1 MTQPPSSPRPASS
14 PPPIAAG
21 GDADAR
27 ELADFLADQHPLDV
41 EAANWQVRQQ
51 DGLSADEAAE
61 LQRWLDEDP
70 SNRHAFDRFDG
81 VWDRLDALPPDDV
94 ARLKTALPAPTAT
107 AQAGFAQDP
116 APRDVP
122 GATPD
127 FSRRPS
133 HAASPPPRVAAPS
146 RRGWRAGLA
155 GLMPNLLATGAAAA
169 IACTAWIGWSYWQQ
183 QPVFTQ
189 SYATARGQQ
198 LDVPLPDGSTLKL
211 DTATRAE
218 VTLYR
223 QRREVRLPEGQA
235 MFTVKAD
242 ASQPFDV
249 LAGPLRITVVGTR
262 FSVRNTPTG
271 MGADGVSVVVEE
283 GRVRVARVD
292 ATAGASDVQASAP
305 ANVAEL
311 TAGQSID
318 ANAQGQ
324 WDQVKAQS
332 TGGALLWREGRVN
345 FDRTPLAQALAEF
358 ERYGATN
365 VVIRDPKVAAL
376 RINGSFDL
384 RQVRTF
390 ATALPQVL
398 PVRLR
403 EQGGVTEV
411 VSTR

>member
-1 MTQPPSSPRPASS
+1 MTQSTSSPRSASNT
-14 PPPIAAG
+14 PPIAAG
-21 GDADAR
+21 VAADAC
-27 ELADFLADQHPLDV
+27 ELAGFLADQHPLDV
-41 EAANWQVRQQ
+41 EAASWQVRQQ

-61 LQRWLDEDP
+61 LQQWLKADRSHRD
-70 SNRHAFDRFDG
+70 AFVRFDG
-81 VWDRLDALPPDDV
+81 MWDRLDALPAEEV
-94 ARLKTALPAPTAT
+94 VRLKAALPAAKAAADTGAADALVSDVSPEDAADVSPT
-107 AQAGFAQDP
+107 P
-116 APRDVP
+116 P
-122 GATPD
+122 
-127 FSRRPS
+127 
-133 HAASPPPRVAAPS
+133 HARLPPRVATRP
-146 RRGWRAGLA
+146 RRGHRAGLA
-155 GLMPNLLATGAAAA
+155 GLMPNLLTAGTAAA
-169 IACTAWIGWSYWQQ
+169 IGCTAWIGWTYWQQ

-189 SYATARGQQ
+189 SYATTRGQQ
-198 LDVPLPDGSTLKL
+198 LDVRLPDGSTLKL

-283 GRVRVARVD
+283 GRVRVARAD
-292 ATAGASDVQASAP
+292 ATAATSDATAQALAK
-305 ANVAEL
+305 VAEL
-311 TAGQSID
+311 TAGQSIQ

-324 WDQVKAQS
+324 WEQIKAQS
-332 TGGALLWREGRVN
+332 PGGAMLWREGRVN
-345 FDRTPLAQALAEF
+345 FDRTPLAQALAVF

-365 VVIRDPKVAAL
+365 VVIKDPKVAAL

-384 RQVRTF
+384 RQARTF
-390 ATALPQVL
+390 TGALPQVL

-411 VSTR
+411 ISSR

>member
-1 MTQPPSSPRPASS
+1 MTQSTSSPRPASTT
-14 PPPIAAG
+14 PPIAAG
-21 GDADAR
+21 VDADAR
-27 ELADFLADQHPLDV
+27 ELADFLTDQHPLDV
-41 EAANWQVRQQ
+41 KAASWQVRQQ
-51 DGLSADEAAE
+51 DGLSAGEAAE
-61 LQRWLDEDP
+61 LQQWLEADP
-70 SNRHAFDRFDG
+70 SHRDAFARFDG
-81 VWDRLDALPPDDV
+81 MWDRLDALPADEV
-94 ARLKTALPAPTAT
+94 LRLKASLPAAKASENTGSADKLARHVSREDAVDVSPT
-107 AQAGFAQDP
+107 
-116 APRDVP
+116 
-122 GATPD
+122 
-127 FSRRPS
+127 
-133 HAASPPPRVAAPS
+133 PPRVISSPPRVS
-146 RRGWRAGLA
+146 PRPRRGWRGGLI
-155 GLMPNLLATGAAAA
+155 PNLLTTGAAAA
-169 IACTAWIGWSYWQQ
+169 LACTAWIGWTYWQQ

-198 LDVPLPDGSTLKL
+198 LDVHLPDGSTLKL

-283 GRVRVARVD
+283 GRVRVTRSD
-292 ATAGASDVQASAP
+292 TTAAASDAP
-305 ANVAEL
+305 AQALAKVAEL
-311 TAGQSID
+311 TAGQSIQAD
-318 ANAQGQ
+318 AQGQ
-324 WDQVKAQS
+324 WEQIKAQS
-332 TGGALLWREGRVN
+332 PGGAMLWREGRVN

-365 VVIRDPKVAAL
+365 VVIKDPKVAAL

-384 RQVRTF
+384 RQARTF
-390 ATALPQVL
+390 TGALPQVL

-411 VSTR
+411 VSSR